1 MKFLIFIALLLI
13 QSCYSSDCNSKIE
26 IENIVIEAA
35 NNINISYCDLVN
47 NSLNGNPYAIKKLL
61 CHHYFDGESSYLHSF
76 YVYKIS
82 QELGEDKVIS
92 IMKSFNEKKLLYYY
106 SNLEFGI
113 EQTNIN
119 KSIEI
124 VFPKLYQEL
133 WNNKN
138 PMH

>member
-1 MKFLIFIALLLI
+1 M
-13 QSCYSSDCNSKIE
+13 
-26 IENIVIEAA
+26 
-35 NNINISYCDLVN
+35 
-47 NSLNGNPYAIKKLL
+47 
-61 CHHYFDGESSYLHSF
+61 
-76 YVYKIS
+76 YKIS

-92 IMKSFNEKKLLYYY
+92 IMKSFNEKELLYYY

-113 EQTNIN
+113 EQANIN
-119 KSIEI
+119 KSIEF